1 MFVRCIR
8 VVSEIMRGEGTI
20 SGCFS
25 VFGGYLIHL
34 TYGYLYSLT
43 NMVPYIMG
51 YLITFINPN
60 LCVQTSVWFSAVS
73 FAVYGIFM
81 PLGGFLS
88 RKIGYRPVIV
98 LSCFFLSGGVLLS
111 YFTIQK
117 MYVGVILTYSFLFGT
132 GVGLGFSVTLAVAA
146 TWFPEHRGL
155 VVGLVVSGYGMGSLV
170 FSPIQTFLIN
180 PNNVPVNN
188 VTRQFDDPEVL
199 NRLPHVFLVI
209 GVILSVTQIIGLI
222 LLRSKP
228 KSNAEDN
235 KIEIL
240 DESESSD
247 SEIKDDELKISN
259 CSNAV
264 DIKPG
269 QLFGHIDFYLLW
281 LIELCNSVPLT
292 LLTSSYKLFGQSFIS
307 DDKYLSIIVTMTAV
321 FNAGGRII
329 WGSIVDRFSYKIPF
343 CIISLIWAIL
353 LLTFPYISLTDGLT
367 AKMLYCIW
375 GIGGFLFLSSVSTV
389 APAAIGSMF
398 GCTNMAINYGIIACA
413 RAVGCPLCAFVLTFI
428 SSENLYIVQFTI
440 CGSASLV
447 AFLLALWIDD
457 HKISKNL
464 DCCSFCSR
472 TCSHLRVQRK

>member
-1 MFVRCIR
+1 MFAGCIR
-8 VVSEIMRGEGTI
+8 VVTEIIRGDGTI
-20 SGCFS
+20 AGCFS
-25 VFGGYLIHL
+25 VFGGYLIHF
-34 TYGYLYSLT
+34 TYGYLFSLT

-51 YLITFINPN
+51 YLITFINPH

-88 RKIGYRPVIV
+88 RKIGYRPVTA
-98 LSCFFLSGGVLLS
+98 LSCLFLSGGVLLS

-117 MYVGVILTYSFLFGT
+117 MCWIRIFKKKAFDLTSGFLNIEA
-132 GVGLGFSVTLAVAA
+132 LWLD
-146 TWFPEHRGL
+146 
-155 VVGLVVSGYGMGSLV
+155 Y
-170 FSPIQTFLIN
+170 PIQTFLIN

-209 GVILSVTQIIGLI
+209 GVILSVTQIIGLT

-228 KSNAEDN
+228 KSNAKDN

-240 DESESSD
+240 DESESSEY
-247 SEIKDDELKISN
+247 EIKDY
-259 CSNAV
+259 CS
-264 DIKPG
+264 
-269 QLFGHIDFYLLW
+269 GHKT
-281 LIELCNSVPLT
+281 CVPLT

-398 GCTNMAINYGIIACA
+398 GCTNMAINYGIVACA
-413 RAVGCPLCAFVLTFI
+413 RAIGSPLCAFVLTFI

-457 HKISKNL
+457 HKISRNL
-464 DCCSFCSR
+464 NCCSFCSR
-472 TCSHLRVQRK
+472 TCSHLRIQRKY

>member
-1 MFVRCIR
+1 MFSAKVMFVGCIR
-8 VVSEIMRGEGTI
+8 VVTEIMRGDGTI
-20 SGCFS
+20 AGCFS
-25 VFGGYLIHL
+25 VFGGYLIHF

-51 YLITFINPN
+51 YLITFINPH

-88 RKIGYRPVIV
+88 RKIGYRPVIA
-98 LSCFFLSGGVLLS
+98 LSCLFLSGGVLLS

-209 GVILSVTQIIGLI
+209 GIILSVTQIIGLI

-228 KSNAEDN
+228 KSNTKDN

-240 DESESSD
+240 DESESSEY
-247 SEIKDDELKISN
+247 EIKDY
-259 CSNAV
+259 CS
-264 DIKPG
+264 
-269 QLFGHIDFYLLW
+269 GHKT
-281 LIELCNSVPLT
+281 CVPLT

-329 WGSIVDRFSYKIPF
+329 WGSIVDRFSYK
-343 CIISLIWAIL
+343 S
-353 LLTFPYISLTDGLT
+353 DGWIDGEN
-367 AKMLYCIW
+367 A
-375 GIGGFLFLSSVSTV
+375 LFSVSTV

-413 RAVGCPLCAFVLTFI
+413 RAIGCPLCAFVLTFI

-457 HKISKNL
+457 HKISRNL
-464 DCCSFCSR
+464 NCCSFCSR
-472 TCSHLRVQRK
+472 TCSHLRIQRKY

>member
-1 MFVRCIR
+1 MFGRNVKNFH
-8 VVSEIMRGEGTI
+8 SMQGDGTI
-20 SGCFS
+20 AGCFS
-25 VFGGYLIHL
+25 VLGGYLIHL
-34 TYGYLYSLT
+34 SYGYLYSLT

-51 YLITFINPN
+51 YLITFIDPHI
-60 LCVQTSVWFSAVS
+60 CVQTSVWFSAVT

-88 RKIGYRPVIV
+88 RKIGYRPVLA
-98 LSCFFLSGGVLLS
+98 LSCLFLSGGVLLS

-117 MYVGVILTYSFLFGT
+117 TYVGVILTYSFLFGT

-188 VTRQFDDPEVL
+188 VTRQFDDPEIL

-228 KSNAEDN
+228 KWNCEDD

-240 DESESSD
+240 DDSGSSD
-247 SEIKDDELKISN
+247 CEIMDDEVKFSN

-264 DIKPG
+264 DITPSR
-269 QLFGHIDFYLLW
+269 LFRHIDFYLLW
-281 LIELCNSVPLT
+281 LIELCNSIPLT

-307 DDKYLSIIVTMTAV
+307 DDKYLTIIVTMTAV
-321 FNAGGRII
+321 FNASGRIL
-329 WGSIVDRFSYKIPF
+329 WGTIVDQFSYKIPF
-343 CIISLIWAIL
+343 CIISLMWAIL

-367 AKMLYCIW
+367 AKILYCIW

-413 RAVGCPLCAFVLTFI
+413 RAIGCPLCAFVLTFI

-457 HKISKNL
+457 HKIPKNL
-464 DCCSFCSR
+464 NCCSFCSK
-472 TCSHLRVQRK
+472 TCSHLRIQRK